1 MGSRLNITAL
11 SASEPVTITEE
22 LSNACTTFTVGP
34 DTSPAYTDL
43 RMGWG
48 DACSLGRNGVQ
59 YFLLLVDKN
68 TEYYVTFNTPT
79 RDTPVA
85 LLQEYM
91 NFTGKPIRFLSV
103 DNPKEFTC
111 PVMVDFYNANN
122 IILQV
127 VVSYN
132 HLMQARVEGAIGI
145 CKQHTRVALA
155 VAHAPAR
162 FWPAALTDFGHKR
175 NFSWSSKGA
184 KGQISNGS

>member
-1 MGSRLNITAL
+1 M
-11 SASEPVTITEE
+11 
-22 LSNACTTFTVGP
+22 
-34 DTSPAYTDL
+34 D
-43 RMGWG
+43 WG
-48 DACSLGRNGVQ
+48 DACSLGCNGEQ

-68 TEYYVTFNTPT
+68 TEYYVTFNKPT

-85 LLQEYM
+85 LPQEYM
-91 NFTGKPIRFLSV
+91 SFTGKPIRF
-103 DNPKEFTC
+103 FT
-111 PVMVDFYNANN
+111 
-122 IILQV
+122 
-127 VVSYN
+127 N

-145 CKQHTRVALA
+145 CKQHTRVSLA